1 MTAHRSTRPSSPAP
15 AVAWWAAA
23 LGGLMALLAHAPAR
37 WLAEPLQ
44 QATNGRVELSAP
56 QGTLWNGQAWL
67 TLTGGENSH
76 DRVTLPSPVAWTVRW
91 PTELTLQAACCLPQP
106 LTLRWQP
113 GWTSQTM
120 QIPAHQSQWPAS
132 LLMGLG
138 APWNTLQ
145 LHAQLAMNTP
155 GLVWQWHAGR
165 APHLQGSATLDVLDA
180 SSRLSTVRPLG
191 SYRLRAQW
199 PDAQATSTEP
209 TVQLSTLS
217 GSLLL
222 DGQGQWLGGRLRLQ
236 GEATAA
242 PGREDALN
250 NLMNLLG
257 RRVNG
262 RTQIKI
268 G

>member
-1 MTAHRSTRPSSPAP
+1 MTVHRTRSTPSHP
-15 AVAWWAAA
+15 AVVWWAAA

-37 WLAEPLQ
+37 WLANPIHH
-44 QATNGRVELSAP
+44 ATNGRVELSAP
-56 QGTLWNGQAWL
+56 QGTVWSGQAWL

-76 DRVTLPSPVAWTVRW
+76 DRVTLPSPVVWTVHGA
-91 PTELTLQAACCLPQP
+91 TTLTLQAACCLPQP

-113 GWTSQTM
+113 GWGSQSL
-120 QIPAHQSQWPAS
+120 QIPNHRSLWPAS
-132 LLMGLG
+132 LLTGLG

-145 LHAQLAMNTP
+145 LQAVLAMDTP
-155 GLVWQWHAGR
+155 GLVWHWHAGR
-165 APHLQGSATLDVLDA
+165 APQLQGSATLDVLDA

-191 SYRLRAQW
+191 SYRLSAQW
-199 PDAQATSTEP
+199 PDTQAASTEP

-262 RTQIKI
+262 RTLIKI

>member
-1 MTAHRSTRPSSPAP
+1 MPTHPIRPAPTTP
-15 AVAWWAAA
+15 AVAWLAMG
-23 LGGLMALLAHAPAR
+23 LGGLVALLAHAPAR
-37 WLAEPLQ
+37 WLTEPIR
-44 QATNGRVELSAP
+44 QATNGRVELLAP
-56 QGTLWNGQAWL
+56 QGTVWNGQAWL

-76 DRVTLPSPVAWTVRW
+76 DRVTLPSPLAWTVQW
-91 PTELTLQAACCLPQP
+91 PTALALRAPCCLMEP

-113 GWTSQTM
+113 GWSTQVVHV
-120 QIPAHQSQWPAS
+120 PAHQSQWPAS

-145 LHAQLAMNTP
+145 LHAKLALSTP
-155 GLVWQWHAGR
+155 GLMWQWQADRGPR
-165 APHLQGSATLDVLDA
+165 WQGSAMLDVLDA

-191 SYRLRAQW
+191 SYRLSAHW
-199 PDAQATSTEP
+199 PDAQATPSEP
-209 TVQLSTLS
+209 TVQLTTLG